1 MFFFKWVYMHLNVSF
16 KICAKLL
23 WNQIQKSLCFTTY
36 FSHCSMHTDLSTQMT
51 ITQFLSKLK
60 INMYIFPTISQINEK
75 SQTNNKEIQ
84 LKAFHS
90 LLPVSY
96 IAINDKNTVGY
107 SVALGNVFWI
117 IRKLIN
123 LWLKIFFYK
132 YFLFNP
138 AWVKPVIPSCLETLL
153 KYKEINV

>member
-1 MFFFKWVYMHLNVSF
+1 MNKKKVSSKVNTIGPLSDIFFFFKWIYMHLNVSF

-23 WNQIQKSLCFTTY
+23 WNQIQKSLCSTCLLTAACTQIFNT
-36 FSHCSMHTDLSTQMT
+36 TQMT

-60 INMYIFPTISQINEK
+60 INMYIFPEK

-96 IAINDKNTVGY
+96 VAYKHPSMTKTRWATVFHLEMLFEL
-107 SVALGNVFWI
+107 SGN
-117 IRKLIN
+117 
-123 LWLKIFFYK
+123 
-132 YFLFNP
+132 
-138 AWVKPVIPSCLETLL
+138 
-153 KYKEINV
+153 